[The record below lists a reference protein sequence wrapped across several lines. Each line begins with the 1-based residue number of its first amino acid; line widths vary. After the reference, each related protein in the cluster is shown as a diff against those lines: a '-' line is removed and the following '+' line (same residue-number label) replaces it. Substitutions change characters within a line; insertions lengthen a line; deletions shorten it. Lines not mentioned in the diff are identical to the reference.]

1 MMSTDSGLCLRPR
14 RTHDAIR
21 LAGGTRSLKKLLID
35 RKIPAGERAL
45 LPVIADRQGVIAVY
59 GVGTNLDRL
68 AHSGDDAMIIK
79 IEKEEKCR
87 YD

>member
-1 MMSTDSGLCLRPR
+1 MIEPLQGLTVRPR
-14 RTHDAIR
+14 HTGDALR
-21 LAGGTRSLKKLLID
+21 LPGGRKSLKKFLID

-79 IEKEEKCR
+79 IETEEKCR